1 MKKILITGSRKYGL
15 CEAICNLFDSINQE
29 YIYPEI
35 EYETAS
41 RSNGYNLETAAGQN
55 KLAKHYIK
63 GNFDIFINNS
73 AIWKFHQVMIAE
85 CMFNAMNE
93 ADRKGHIIN
102 IGSTAD
108 TGVKGR
114 TWRYPTEKKALKAYN
129 RDLTYMTMG
138 GSNIKTTLIS
148 PGSLTTPAIIKKH
161 PDRKLIDVE
170 YIAELVVWIIS
181 QPEYINVNE
190 LSIDPIQDGIY
201 AREV

>member
-1 MKKILITGSRKYGL
+1 MKKILITGSRNYGL
-15 CEAICNLFDSINQE
+15 CEAICNLFDTLPN
-29 YIYPEI
+29 I

-41 RSNGYNLETAAGQN
+41 RSNGFNLDNSDGYS
-55 KLAKHYIK
+55 KLANYYID
-63 GNFDIFINNS
+63 GDFDIFINNS
-73 AIWKFHQVMIAE
+73 ALWKFHQVMIAE
-85 CMFNAMNE
+85 SVFNAMEE
-93 ADRKGHIIN
+93 ADRKGQIIN

-129 RDLTYMTMG
+129 RDLTYMAMG

-148 PGSLTTPAIIKKH
+148 PGSLTTSSVMKKH

-170 YIAELVVWIIS
+170 YIAELVVWTIN

-190 LSIDPIQDGIY
+190 LSIDPIQHGTY
-201 AREV
+201 ARGE

>member
-15 CEAICNLFDSINQE
+15 CEAMCKLFDTMSD
-29 YIYPEI
+29 I

-41 RSNGYNLETAAGQN
+41 RSNGYQLDTNEGQK
-55 KLAKHYIK
+55 KLAEYYIN

-73 AIWKFHQVMIAE
+73 AIWKFQQVMIVE
-85 CMFNAMNE
+85 GIFNAMEE

-114 TWRYPTEKKALKAYN
+114 SWRYPTEKKALKAYN
-129 RDLTYMTMG
+129 RDLTYKAMG

-148 PGSLTTPAIIKKH
+148 PGSLTTSSVMKKH

-170 YIAELVVWIIS
+170 YIAELVVWAIN

-190 LSIDPIQDGIY
+190 LSIDPIQHGTY

>member
-1 MKKILITGSRKYGL
+1 MKKILITGSRNYGL
-15 CEAICNLFDSINQE
+15 CEAICNLFDTLPN
-29 YIYPEI
+29 I

-41 RSNGYNLETAAGQN
+41 RSNGYNLDNSDGYS
-55 KLAKHYIK
+55 KLANYYID
-63 GNFDIFINNS
+63 GDFDIFINNS
-73 AIWKFHQVMIAE
+73 ALWKFHQVMIAE
-85 CMFNAMNE
+85 SVFNAMEE
-93 ADRKGHIIN
+93 ADRKGQIIN

-129 RDLTYMTMG
+129 RDLTYMAMG

-148 PGSLTTPAIIKKH
+148 PGSLTTSSVMKKH

-170 YIAELVVWIIS
+170 YIAELVVWTIN

-190 LSIDPIQDGIY
+190 LSIDPIQHGTY
-201 AREV
+201 ARGE

>member
-1 MKKILITGSRKYGL
+1 MKKILITGSRNYGL
-15 CEAICNLFDSINQE
+15 CEAICNLFDTLPN
-29 YIYPEI
+29 I

-41 RSNGYNLETAAGQN
+41 RSNGFNLDNSDGYS
-55 KLAKHYIK
+55 KLANYYID
-63 GNFDIFINNS
+63 GDFDIFINNS
-73 AIWKFHQVMIAE
+73 ALWKFHQVMIVE
-85 CMFNAMNE
+85 SVFNAMEE
-93 ADRKGHIIN
+93 ADRKGQIIN

-129 RDLTYMTMG
+129 RDLTYMAMG

-148 PGSLTTPAIIKKH
+148 PGSLTTSSVMKKH

-170 YIAELVVWIIS
+170 YIAELVVWTIN

-190 LSIDPIQDGIY
+190 LSIDPIQHGTY
-201 AREV
+201 ARGE

>member
-1 MKKILITGSRKYGL
+1 MKKLLITGSRKYGL
-15 CEAICNLFDSINQE
+15 CEAICNLFDTI
-29 YIYPEI
+29 PDI

-41 RSNGYNLETAAGQN
+41 RSNGYHLDTNDGQK
-55 KLAKHYIK
+55 KLAEKYIE
-63 GNFDIFINNS
+63 GDFDVFINNS
-73 AIWKFHQVMIAE
+73 AIWKFQQVIVVEAVY
-85 CMFNAMNE
+85 NAMEE
-93 ADRKGHIIN
+93 ANRDGHIIN

-129 RDLTYMTMG
+129 RDLTYKAMG

-148 PGSLTTPAIIKKH
+148 PGSLTTTSVMKKH

-170 YIAELVVWIIS
+170 YIAELVVWTIN

-190 LSIDPIQDGIY
+190 LSIDPIQLGTY

>member
-1 MKKILITGSRKYGL
+1 MKKILITGSRNYGL
-15 CEAICNLFDSINQE
+15 CEAICNLFDIL
-29 YIYPEI
+29 PDI

-41 RSNGYNLETAAGQN
+41 RSNGFNLDNSDGYS
-55 KLAKHYIK
+55 KLANYYID
-63 GNFDIFINNS
+63 GDFDIFINNS
-73 AIWKFHQVMIAE
+73 ALWKFHQVMIVE
-85 CMFNAMNE
+85 SVFNAIEE
-93 ADRKGHIIN
+93 ADRKGQIIN

-129 RDLTYMTMG
+129 RDLTYMAMG

-148 PGSLTTPAIIKKH
+148 PGSLTTSSVMKKH

-170 YIAELVVWIIS
+170 YIADLVVWTIN

-190 LSIDPIQDGIY
+190 LSIDPIQHGTY
-201 AREV
+201 ARGE

>member
-1 MKKILITGSRKYGL
+1 MRKILITGSRNYGL
-15 CEAICNLFDSINQE
+15 CEAMCNLFDTMSD
-29 YIYPEI
+29 I

-41 RSNGYNLETAAGQN
+41 RSNGYHLETNDGQK
-55 KLAKHYIK
+55 KLAEKYIE
-63 GNFDIFINNS
+63 GDFDIFINNS
-73 AIWKFHQVMIAE
+73 ALWKFHQVMIAE
-85 CMFNAMNE
+85 TICNAMEE
-93 ADRKGHIIN
+93 ANRDGHIIN

-129 RDLTYMTMG
+129 RDLTYRTMG

-148 PGSLTTPAIIKKH
+148 PGSLTTSSVAKKH

-170 YIAELVVWIIS
+170 YIAELVVWTIN
-181 QPEYINVNE
+181 QPKYINVNE
-190 LSIDPIQDGIY
+190 LSIDPIQSGTY

>member
-1 MKKILITGSRKYGL
+1 MKKILITGSRNYGL

-29 YIYPEI
+29 YFDPEI

-170 YIAELVVWIIS
+170 YIAELVVWIIN

>member
-1 MKKILITGSRKYGL
+1 MKKILITGSRNYGL
-15 CEAICNLFDSINQE
+15 CEAICNLFDTLPN
-29 YIYPEI
+29 I

-41 RSNGYNLETAAGQN
+41 RSNGFNLDNSDGYS
-55 KLAKHYIK
+55 KLANYYID
-63 GNFDIFINNS
+63 GDFDIFINNS
-73 AIWKFHQVMIAE
+73 AIWKFHQVMIVE
-85 CMFNAMNE
+85 SVFNAMEE
-93 ADRKGHIIN
+93 ADRKGQIIN

-129 RDLTYMTMG
+129 RDLTYMAIG

-148 PGSLTTPAIIKKH
+148 PGSLTTSSVMKKH

-170 YIAELVVWIIS
+170 YIAELVVWTIN

-190 LSIDPIQDGIY
+190 LSIDPIQHGTY
-201 AREV
+201 ARGE

>member
-1 MKKILITGSRKYGL
+1 MRKILITGSRKYGL
-15 CEAICNLFDSINQE
+15 CEAMCNLFDTM
-29 YIYPEI
+29 PDI
-35 EYETAS
+35 EYKTAS
-41 RSNGYNLETAAGQN
+41 RSNGYQLDTSEGQK
-55 KLAKHYIK
+55 KLAEKYIE
-63 GNFDIFINNS
+63 GEFDIFINNS
-73 AIWKFHQVMIAE
+73 AIWKFQQVMIVEAVY
-85 CMFNAMNE
+85 NAMEE

-129 RDLTYMTMG
+129 RDLTYKAMG

-148 PGSLTTPAIIKKH
+148 PGSLTTPSVIKKH

-170 YIAELVVWIIS
+170 YIAELVVWAIN

-190 LSIDPIQDGIY
+190 LSIDPIQLGTY

>member
-1 MKKILITGSRKYGL
+1 MRKILITGSRKYGL
-15 CEAICNLFDSINQE
+15 CEAMCNLFDTM
-29 YIYPEI
+29 PDI

-41 RSNGYNLETAAGQN
+41 RSNGYHLDTSEGQR
-55 KLAKHYIK
+55 KLAEYYIE

-73 AIWKFHQVMIAE
+73 AIWKFQQVMIVE
-85 CMFNAMNE
+85 CVFNAMEE

-129 RDLTYMTMG
+129 RDLTYKAMG

-148 PGSLTTPAIIKKH
+148 PGSLTTTSVMKKH

-170 YIAELVVWIIS
+170 YIAELVVWTIN

-190 LSIDPIQDGIY
+190 LSIDPIQLGTY

>member
-15 CEAICNLFDSINQE
+15 CEAICNLFDTI
-29 YIYPEI
+29 PDI

-41 RSNGYNLETAAGQN
+41 RSNGYHLDTNDGQK
-55 KLAKHYIK
+55 KLAEKYIE
-63 GNFDIFINNS
+63 GDFDVFINNS
-73 AIWKFHQVMIAE
+73 AIWKFQQVIVVEAVY
-85 CMFNAMNE
+85 NAMEE
-93 ADRKGHIIN
+93 ANRDGHIIN

-129 RDLTYMTMG
+129 RDLTYKAMG

-148 PGSLTTPAIIKKH
+148 PGSLTTPSVMKKH

-170 YIAELVVWIIS
+170 YIAELVVWTIN

-190 LSIDPIQDGIY
+190 LSIDPIQSGTY

>member
-15 CEAICNLFDSINQE
+15 CKAICDLFDTI
-29 YIYPEI
+29 PDI

-41 RSNGYNLETAAGQN
+41 RSNGHNLDNTEGHT
-55 KLAKHYIK
+55 KLANYYVD
-63 GNFDIFINNS
+63 GDFDIFINNS
-73 AIWKFHQVMIAE
+73 AIWKFHQTLILESV
-85 CMFNAMNE
+85 FNAIE
-93 ADRKGHIIN
+93 EDSRKNAHIIS

-129 RDLTYMTMG
+129 RDLTYMAMG

-148 PGSLTTPAIIKKH
+148 PGSLTTPSVMKKH

-170 YIAELVVWIIS
+170 YVAEVVLWVLN

-190 LSIDPIQDGIY
+190 VSIDPIQYGSF
-201 AREV
+201 AREA

>member
-1 MKKILITGSRKYGL
+1 MKKILITGSRNYGL
-15 CEAICNLFDSINQE
+15 CEAICNLFDTLPN
-29 YIYPEI
+29 I

-41 RSNGYNLETAAGQN
+41 RSNGYNLDNSDGYS
-55 KLAKHYIK
+55 KLANYYID
-63 GNFDIFINNS
+63 GDFDIFINNS
-73 AIWKFHQVMIAE
+73 AIWKFHQVMIVE
-85 CMFNAMNE
+85 SVFNAMEE
-93 ADRKGHIIN
+93 ADRKGQIIN

-129 RDLTYMTMG
+129 RDLTYMAMG

-148 PGSLTTPAIIKKH
+148 PGSLTTPSVMKKH

-170 YIAELVVWIIS
+170 YIAELVVWTIN

-190 LSIDPIQDGIY
+190 LSIDPIQHGTY
-201 AREV
+201 ARGE

>member
-1 MKKILITGSRKYGL
+1 MRKILITGSRKYGL
-15 CEAICNLFDSINQE
+15 CEAMCNLFDTM
-29 YIYPEI
+29 PDI

-41 RSNGYNLETAAGQN
+41 RSNGYHLDTSEGQR
-55 KLAKHYIK
+55 KLAEYYIE

-73 AIWKFHQVMIAE
+73 AIWKFQQVMIVE
-85 CMFNAMNE
+85 CVFNAME
-93 ADRKGHIIN
+93 DADIKGHIIN

-129 RDLTYMTMG
+129 RDLTYKAMG

-148 PGSLTTPAIIKKH
+148 PGSLTTTSVMKKH

-170 YIAELVVWIIS
+170 YIAELVVWTIN

-190 LSIDPIQDGIY
+190 LSIDPIQLGTY

>member
-1 MKKILITGSRKYGL
+1 MKKILITGSRNYGL
-15 CEAICNLFDSINQE
+15 CEAICNLFDTLPN
-29 YIYPEI
+29 I

-41 RSNGYNLETAAGQN
+41 RSNGYNLDNSDGYS
-55 KLAKHYIK
+55 KLANYYID
-63 GNFDIFINNS
+63 GDFDIFINNS
-73 AIWKFHQVMIAE
+73 ALWKFHQVMIVE
-85 CMFNAMNE
+85 SVFNAIEE
-93 ADRKGHIIN
+93 ADRKGQIIN

-129 RDLTYMTMG
+129 RDLTYMAMG

-148 PGSLTTPAIIKKH
+148 PGSLTTSSVMKKH

-170 YIAELVVWIIS
+170 YIAELVVWTIN

-190 LSIDPIQDGIY
+190 LSIDPIQHGTY
-201 AREV
+201 ARGE

>member
-1 MKKILITGSRKYGL
+1 MRKILITGSRNYGL
-15 CEAICNLFDSINQE
+15 CEAMCNLFDTM
-29 YIYPEI
+29 PDI

-41 RSNGYNLETAAGQN
+41 RSNGYHLEKSDGQK
-55 KLAKHYIK
+55 KLAEKYIE
-63 GNFDIFINNS
+63 GDFDIFINNS
-73 AIWKFHQVMIAE
+73 ALWKFHQVMIAE
-85 CMFNAMNE
+85 TICNAMEE
-93 ADRKGHIIN
+93 ANRDGHIIN

-129 RDLTYMTMG
+129 RDLTYRTMG

-148 PGSLTTPAIIKKH
+148 PGSLTTSSVAKKH

-170 YIAELVVWIIS
+170 YIAELVVWTIN
-181 QPEYINVNE
+181 QPKYINVNE
-190 LSIDPIQDGIY
+190 LSIDPIQSGTY

>member
-1 MKKILITGSRKYGL
+1 MKRILITGSRNYGL
-15 CEAICNLFDSINQE
+15 CEAMCNLFDTI
-29 YIYPEI
+29 PDI

-41 RSNGYNLETAAGQN
+41 RSNGYQLDTSEGQK
-55 KLAKHYIK
+55 KLAEHYIN

-73 AIWKFHQVMIAE
+73 AIWKFQQVMIVE
-85 CMFNAMNE
+85 CVFNAMEE

-129 RDLTYMTMG
+129 RDLTYKAMG

-148 PGSLTTPAIIKKH
+148 PGSLTTSSVMKKH

-170 YIAELVVWIIS
+170 YIAELVVWTIN

-190 LSIDPIQDGIY
+190 LSIDPIQLGTY
-201 AREV
+201 ARGV

>member
-15 CEAICNLFDSINQE
+15 CEAICNLFDTI
-29 YIYPEI
+29 PDI

-41 RSNGYNLETAAGQN
+41 RSNGYHLDTNDGQK
-55 KLAKHYIK
+55 KLAEKYIE
-63 GNFDIFINNS
+63 GDFDVFINNS
-73 AIWKFHQVMIAE
+73 AIWKFQQVIVVEAVY
-85 CMFNAMNE
+85 NAMEE
-93 ADRKGHIIN
+93 ANRDGHIIN

-129 RDLTYMTMG
+129 RDLTYKAMG

-148 PGSLTTPAIIKKH
+148 PGSLTTTSVMKKH
-161 PDRKLIDVE
+161 PDRQLIDVE
-170 YIAELVVWIIS
+170 YIAELVVWTIN
-181 QPEYINVNE
+181 QPKYINVNE
-190 LSIDPIQDGIY
+190 LSIDPIQSGTY

>member
-1 MKKILITGSRKYGL
+1 MRKILITGSRKYGL
-15 CEAICNLFDSINQE
+15 CEAMCNLFDTM
-29 YIYPEI
+29 PDI

-41 RSNGYNLETAAGQN
+41 RSNGYQLDTSEGQK
-55 KLAKHYIK
+55 KLAEKYIE
-63 GNFDIFINNS
+63 GEFDIFINNS
-73 AIWKFHQVMIAE
+73 AIWKFQQVMIVEAVY
-85 CMFNAMNE
+85 NAMEE

-129 RDLTYMTMG
+129 RDLTYKAMG

-148 PGSLTTPAIIKKH
+148 PGSLTTPSVMKKH

-170 YIAELVVWIIS
+170 YIAELVMWTIN
-181 QPEYINVNE
+181 QPKYINVNE
-190 LSIDPIQDGIY
+190 LSIDPIHGMY

>member
-1 MKKILITGSRKYGL
+1 MKKILITGSRNYGL
-15 CEAICNLFDSINQE
+15 CEAICNLFDTLPN
-29 YIYPEI
+29 I

-41 RSNGYNLETAAGQN
+41 RSNGYNLDNSDGYS
-55 KLAKHYIK
+55 KLANYYID
-63 GNFDIFINNS
+63 GDFDIFINNS
-73 AIWKFHQVMIAE
+73 ALWKFHQVMIAE
-85 CMFNAMNE
+85 SVFNAMEE
-93 ADRKGHIIN
+93 ADRKGQIIN

-129 RDLTYMTMG
+129 RDLTYMAIG

-148 PGSLTTPAIIKKH
+148 PGSLTTSSVMKKH

-170 YIAELVVWIIS
+170 YIAELVVWTIN

-190 LSIDPIQDGIY
+190 LSIDPIQHGTY
-201 AREV
+201 ARGE

>member
-1 MKKILITGSRKYGL
+1 MKKILITGSRNYGL
-15 CEAICNLFDSINQE
+15 CEAICNLFDTLPN
-29 YIYPEI
+29 I

-41 RSNGYNLETAAGQN
+41 RSNGYNLDNSDGYS
-55 KLAKHYIK
+55 KLANYYID
-63 GNFDIFINNS
+63 GDFDIFINNS
-73 AIWKFHQVMIAE
+73 AIWKFHQVMIVE
-85 CMFNAMNE
+85 SVFNAIEE
-93 ADRKGHIIN
+93 ADRKGQIIN

-129 RDLTYMTMG
+129 RDLTYMAMG

-148 PGSLTTPAIIKKH
+148 PGSLTTSSVMKKH

-170 YIAELVVWIIS
+170 YIAELVVWTIN

-190 LSIDPIQDGIY
+190 LSIDPIQHGTY
-201 AREV
+201 ARGE

>member
-1 MKKILITGSRKYGL
+1 MRKILITGSRKYGL
-15 CEAICNLFDSINQE
+15 CEAMCNLFDTM
-29 YIYPEI
+29 PDI

-41 RSNGYNLETAAGQN
+41 RSNGYHLDTSEGQR
-55 KLAKHYIK
+55 KLAEYYIK

-73 AIWKFHQVMIAE
+73 AIWKFQQVMIVE
-85 CMFNAMNE
+85 CVFNAME
-93 ADRKGHIIN
+93 DADRKGHIIN

-129 RDLTYMTMG
+129 RDLTYKAMG

-148 PGSLTTPAIIKKH
+148 PGSLTTTSVMKKH

-170 YIAELVVWIIS
+170 YIAELVVWTIN

-190 LSIDPIQDGIY
+190 LSIDPIQLGTY

>member
-1 MKKILITGSRKYGL
+1 MKKILITGSRNYGL
-15 CEAICNLFDSINQE
+15 CEAICNLFDIINQG
-29 YIYPEI
+29 YVDTEI

-41 RSNGYNLETAAGQN
+41 RSNGYQLDTNEGQK
-55 KLAKHYIK
+55 KLAEHYIN

-73 AIWKFHQVMIAE
+73 AIWKFQQVMIVE
-85 CMFNAMNE
+85 SVFNAMEE

-129 RDLTYMTMG
+129 RDLTYKAMG

-148 PGSLTTPAIIKKH
+148 PGSLTTSSVMKKH

-170 YIAELVVWIIS
+170 YIAELVVWAIN

-190 LSIDPIQDGIY
+190 LSIDPIQHGTY

>member
-15 CEAICNLFDSINQE
+15 CEAICNLFDTINQG
-29 YIYPEI
+29 YVDTEI
-35 EYETAS
+35 KYETAS
-41 RSNGYNLETAAGQN
+41 RSNGYNLETTKGQN
-55 KLAKHYIK
+55 KLAKYYIEED
-63 GNFDIFINNS
+63 FDIFINNS

-85 CMFNAMNE
+85 CVFNAMKE
-93 ADRKGHIIN
+93 VDRKGHIIN

-129 RDLTYMTMG
+129 RDLTYMAMG

-148 PGSLTTPAIIKKH
+148 PGSLTTSSVMKKH

-170 YIAELVVWIIS
+170 YIAELVVWTIN

-190 LSIDPIQDGIY
+190 LSIDPIQHGIY

>member
-1 MKKILITGSRKYGL
+1 MRKILITGSRKYGV
-15 CEAICNLFDSINQE
+15 CEAMCNLFDTM
-29 YIYPEI
+29 PDI

-41 RSNGYNLETAAGQN
+41 RSNGYHLDTSEGQR
-55 KLAKHYIK
+55 KLAEYYIE

-73 AIWKFHQVMIAE
+73 AIWKFQQVMIVE
-85 CMFNAMNE
+85 CVFNAME
-93 ADRKGHIIN
+93 DARRKGHIIN

-129 RDLTYMTMG
+129 RDLTYKAMG

-148 PGSLTTPAIIKKH
+148 PGSLTTTSVMKKH

-170 YIAELVVWIIS
+170 YIAELVVWTIN

-190 LSIDPIQDGIY
+190 LSIDPIQLGTY

>member
-1 MKKILITGSRKYGL
+1 MRKILITGSRKYGL
-15 CEAICNLFDSINQE
+15 CEAMCNLFDTM
-29 YIYPEI
+29 PDI

-41 RSNGYNLETAAGQN
+41 RSNGYHLDTSEGQR
-55 KLAKHYIK
+55 KLAEYYIK

-73 AIWKFHQVMIAE
+73 AIWKFQQVMIVE
-85 CMFNAMNE
+85 CVFNAMEE

-129 RDLTYMTMG
+129 RDLTYKAMG

-148 PGSLTTPAIIKKH
+148 PGSLTTTSVMKKH

-170 YIAELVVWIIS
+170 YIAELVVWTIN

-190 LSIDPIQDGIY
+190 LSIDPIQLGTY

>member
-1 MKKILITGSRKYGL
+1 MRKILITGSRKYGL
-15 CEAICNLFDSINQE
+15 CEAMCNLFDTM
-29 YIYPEI
+29 PDI

-41 RSNGYNLETAAGQN
+41 RSNGYHLDTSEGQR
-55 KLAKHYIK
+55 KLAEYYIE

-73 AIWKFHQVMIAE
+73 AIWKFQQVMIVE
-85 CMFNAMNE
+85 CVFNAME
-93 ADRKGHIIN
+93 DARRKGHIIN

-129 RDLTYMTMG
+129 RDLTYKAMG

-148 PGSLTTPAIIKKH
+148 PGSLTTTSVMKKH

-170 YIAELVVWIIS
+170 YIAELVVWTIN

-190 LSIDPIQDGIY
+190 LSIDPIQLGTY